1 MCGSLQQSE
10 QQVFGADV
18 VVFEL
23 LSFFLRRLKDL
34 QRGWREM
41 LLTQSGPL
49 HLGELLN
56 RLVDFDFEIVEIRT
70 DLLQE
75 RRNDPFAV
83 LNERSKQMP
92 RLERLI
98 AVARSNLLCV
108 LDRFLGFESKLVEV
122 HH

>member
-1 MCGSLQQSE
+1 
-10 QQVFGADV
+10 
-18 VVFEL
+18 
-23 LSFFLRRLKDL
+23 
-34 QRGWREM
+34 M